1 MIGGGVCRPTKILIY
16 IDEIII
22 IRIQVRKTTPTFLVR
37 FIIVRAIARSNKVE
51 VSPKSDKL
59 IIIKFN
65 TLFLCNILKMDETGS
80 SRAEVAPIFTNIERV
95 TKTDIN
101 KKNRGDR
108 TGVNPIYPTDLLDNI
123 VKKWDCLN
131 LNIVLILG

>member
-1 MIGGGVCRPTKILIY
+1 LIY

-22 IRIQVRKTTPTFLVR
+22 IRIQVRKTIPTFLVR
-37 FIIVRAIARSNKVE
+37 FIMVRAIARSSKVE

-65 TLFLCNILKMDETGS
+65 ALFPCNILKTDVIRS
-80 SRAEVAPIFTNIERV
+80 SRTEVAPIFTSIERAA
-95 TKTDIN
+95 KTDIN

-108 TGVNPIYPTDLLDNI
+108 TGVHPIYPTDLLDNI
-123 VKKWDCLN
+123 VKK
-131 LNIVLILG
+131 

>member
-22 IRIQVRKTTPTFLVR
+22 IRIQVRKTIPTFLVR
-37 FIIVRAIARSNKVE
+37 FIIVRAIARSSKVE

-65 TLFLCNILKMDETGS
+65 TLFPCNILKMDEVSS
-80 SRAEVAPIFTNIERV
+80 SRTEVAPTFTNMERA

-108 TGVNPIYPTDLLDNI
+108 SRVHPIYPTDLLDNI
-123 VKKWDCLN
+123 VKK
-131 LNIVLILG
+131 

>member
-22 IRIQVRKTTPTFLVR
+22 IRIQVRKTIPTFLVR

-59 IIIKFN
+59 IIIKFS
-65 TLFLCNILKMDETGS
+65 TLFPCNILKMDETRS
-80 SRAEVAPIFTNIERV
+80 SRTDVAPIFTNIERV
-95 TKTDIN
+95 AKTDIN
-101 KKNRGDR
+101 KKNCGDR
-108 TGVNPIYPTDLLDNI
+108 TRVHPIYPIDLLDNI
-123 VKKWDCLN
+123 VKK
-131 LNIVLILG
+131 

>member
-1 MIGGGVCRPTKILIY
+1 MIGGVCRPTKILIY

-22 IRIQVRKTTPTFLVR
+22 IRIQVRKTIPTFLVR
-37 FIIVRAIARSNKVE
+37 FIIVRAIARSSKVE

-65 TLFLCNILKMDETGS
+65 ALFPCNILKTDVIRS
-80 SRAEVAPIFTNIERV
+80 SRTEVAPIFTNIERAA
-95 TKTDIN
+95 KTDIN

-108 TGVNPIYPTDLLDNI
+108 TGVHPIYPTDLLDNI
-123 VKKWDCLN
+123 VKK
-131 LNIVLILG
+131 

>member
-1 MIGGGVCRPTKILIY
+1 MSGGVCRPTKILLY

-22 IRIQVRKTTPTFLVR
+22 IRIQVRKTIPTFLVR
-37 FIIVRAIARSNKVE
+37 FIIVRAIARSSKVE

-65 TLFLCNILKMDETGS
+65 ALFPCNILKTAVIRS
-80 SRAEVAPIFTNIERV
+80 SRTEVAPICTNIERAA
-95 TKTDIN
+95 KTDTN

-108 TGVNPIYPTDLLDNI
+108 TGVHPIYPTYLLDNI
-123 VKKWDCLN
+123 VKK
-131 LNIVLILG
+131 

>member
-1 MIGGGVCRPTKILIY
+1 MISGACLPTRILIY

-22 IRIQVRKTTPTFLVR
+22 IRIQVRNTIPTFLVR
-37 FIIVRAIARSNKVE
+37 FIIVRAIARSSKVE

-65 TLFLCNILKMDETGS
+65 TLFPCNILKTDEVS
-80 SRAEVAPIFTNIERV
+80 SSKTEVVPIYTNIERAA
-95 TKTDIN
+95 KTDIN

-108 TGVNPIYPTDLLDNI
+108 TRVHPIYPTDLLDNL
-123 VKKWDCLN
+123 VKK
-131 LNIVLILG
+131 

>member
-22 IRIQVRKTTPTFLVR
+22 IRIQVRKTTPTLLVR

-59 IIIKFN
+59 IIIKFS
-65 TLFLCNILKMDETGS
+65 TLFPCNILKMDETRS
-80 SRAEVAPIFTNIERV
+80 SRTEVAPIFTNIERV
-95 TKTDIN
+95 AKTDIN
-101 KKNRGDR
+101 KKNCGDR
-108 TGVNPIYPTDLLDNI
+108 TRVHPIYPIDLLDNI
-123 VKKWDCLN
+123 VKK
-131 LNIVLILG
+131 

>member
-1 MIGGGVCRPTKILIY
+1 MIGGACRPTKILIY

-22 IRIQVRKTTPTFLVR
+22 IRIQVRKTIPTFLVR
-37 FIIVRAIARSNKVE
+37 FIIVRAIARSSKVE

-65 TLFLCNILKMDETGS
+65 TLFPCNILKMDEVSS
-80 SRAEVAPIFTNIERV
+80 SRTEVAPTFTNMERA

-108 TGVNPIYPTDLLDNI
+108 SRVHPIYPTDLLDNI
-123 VKKWDCLN
+123 VKK
-131 LNIVLILG
+131 

>member
-22 IRIQVRKTTPTFLVR
+22 IKIHVRKTIPIFLVR
-37 FIIVRAIARSNKVE
+37 FMIVRAIARSSKVE
-51 VSPKSDKL
+51 VSPISDKL

-65 TLFLCNILKMDETGS
+65 TLFPCNILKMDEVSS
-80 SRAEVAPIFTNIERV
+80 SRTEVAPTFTNMERAA
-95 TKTDIN
+95 KTDIN

-108 TGVNPIYPTDLLDNI
+108 SRVHPIYPTDLLDNI
-123 VKKWDCLN
+123 VKK
-131 LNIVLILG
+131 

>member
-1 MIGGGVCRPTKILIY
+1 MIY

-22 IRIQVRKTTPTFLVR
+22 IRIQVRKTIPTFLVR
-37 FIIVRAIARSNKVE
+37 FIIVRAIARSSKVE

-65 TLFLCNILKMDETGS
+65 TLFPCNILKMDEVSS
-80 SRAEVAPIFTNIERV
+80 SRTEVAPTFTNMERA

-108 TGVNPIYPTDLLDNI
+108 SRVHPIYPTDLLDNI
-123 VKKWDCLN
+123 VKK
-131 LNIVLILG
+131 